1 MREFTEAWGRSEKT
15 PLWLMAG
22 GAALLTVA
30 GIASPPDSALMVAGG
45 VVSGLILVARPDIAF
60 ALIFGIE
67 SLFTEDVLLVNEQ
80 LEQTIYKISLP
91 YLGLNI
97 FEAALL
103 LLALITFLQ
112 QRGVV
117 YGTRLDF
124 ALAWFGAACVVGYIT
139 CLFYYKDPALL
150 FEPRRLMHLFVAYYL
165 TVNLLRT
172 KESLLIFLTI
182 LLAAVAL
189 KAGEGVYL
197 FTAGQGLQIKWKIR
211 AIFTDWADSLMF
223 VTYLLILA
231 AFLVERVRFPGKWIF
246 TALSPVVF
254 FSLLV
259 SYKRAYYIAI
269 LAGFVA
275 LFWIQGRKSR
285 FRLILFSGLAAVMLM
300 GLITITDQWTAVSL
314 RVQSIVQPTKESS
327 ANYRLVEW
335 QNALIC
341 IRKNPLFGIGLGGV
355 MPMEIWLSRTNLL
368 GVHNTF
374 LWVAVKMG
382 AFGLFPY
389 LLVHFAFLRRLHRQ
403 NEVLRDPFLRVLSK
417 GIYCSFIAF
426 CAAQMFAPMF
436 AQMRTA
442 AYLGVILGI
451 GMMLAQHDYLPP
463 SQVQSLDK

>member
-1 MREFTEAWGRSEKT
+1 M
-15 PLWLMAG
+15 MA
-22 GAALLTVA
+22 AAAAALTVA
-30 GIASPPDSALMVAGG
+30 GIASPPFSALAVAGA
-45 VVSGLILVARPDIAF
+45 VVSGWILIARPDVAF

-67 SLFTEDVLLVNEQ
+67 SLFTEDVLLINEQ
-80 LEQTIYKISLP
+80 LEQTIYKVSLP
-91 YLGLNI
+91 CLGLNV
-97 FEAALL
+97 FEAALIL
-103 LLALITFLQ
+103 LVLVTLVQ
-112 QRGVV
+112 QKGVIH
-117 YGTRLDF
+117 GTRLDF
-124 ALAWFGAACVVGYIT
+124 SLAGFGAACLAGYLA
-139 CLFYYKDPALL
+139 CLMYHKNPALL

-172 KESLLIFLTI
+172 KESLRMFLTI

-189 KAGEGVYL
+189 KALEGVYL

-223 VTYLLILA
+223 VTYLLILG

-259 SYKRAYYIAI
+259 SYKRAYYIAM
-269 LAGFVA
+269 LAGLVA

-285 FRLILFSGLAAVMLM
+285 FRLLLVSGAAAVILA
-300 GLITITDQWTAVSL
+300 GLITVTDQWTAVAL
-314 RVQSIVQPTKESS
+314 RVGSILQPTQESS

-382 AFGLFPY
+382 AFGFFTY
-389 LLVHFAFLRRLHRQ
+389 LLVHFAFLHRLRRQ
-403 NEVLRDPFLRVLSK
+403 NENLRDPFLRVLSK
-417 GIYCSFIAF
+417 GIYSTFTAFI
-426 CAAQMFAPMF
+426 AAQMFAPMF

-442 AYLGVILGI
+442 GYLGMILGL
-451 GMMLAQHDYLPP
+451 GMMLARYDSHPP
-463 SQVQSLDK
+463 LSRKIP